1 MGTFGVAESRF
12 LLLGGGV
19 VGRVG
24 WGVVGWLVLLFW
36 LVGLVLGVGLV
47 GWLFGWVD
55 LLPSLLLSY
64 FPSLPPVFAAD
75 PPKEEDRVNAEDDD
89 ASG

>member
-1 MGTFGVAESRF
+1 M
-12 LLLGGGV
+12 

-24 WGVVGWLVLLFW
+24 WGVVGWLVWLFW
-36 LVGLVLGVGLV
+36 LVGLVLWVGWVGWLV
-47 GWLFGWVD
+47 GWAD

-64 FPSLPPVFAAD
+64 FPSLPPICAAD
-75 PPKEEDRVNAEDDD
+75 PPKEKDRDNAEDDD